1 MIFRILLVLLMALLG
16 LYYATVAH
24 HAFTKK
30 ALYQERN
37 FFKLLIPFYGWYLLF
52 KNK

>member
-16 LYYATVAH
+16 LYYATVAD
-24 HAFTKK
+24 HAFNK
-30 ALYQERN
+30 ALYTERN
-37 FFKLLIPFYGWYLLF
+37 FFKLLVPFYGWYLLF

>member
-1 MIFRILLVLLMALLG
+1 MIFRIITLLLLVLIGFYYGTVMIHATSRT
-16 LYYATVAH
+16 LY
-24 HAFTKK
+24 K
-30 ALYQERN
+30 EEN

>member
-1 MIFRILLVLLMALLG
+1 MIFRILLVLFMALFG
-16 LYYATVAH
+16 FYYATVAH
-24 HAFTKK
+24 HALVRVF
-30 ALYQERN
+30 YPEQN